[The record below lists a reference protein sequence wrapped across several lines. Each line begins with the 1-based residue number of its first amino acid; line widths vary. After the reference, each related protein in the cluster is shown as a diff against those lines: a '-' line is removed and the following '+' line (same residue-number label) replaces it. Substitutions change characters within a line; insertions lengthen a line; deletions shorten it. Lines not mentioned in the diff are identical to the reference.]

1 MRTRLLAA
9 AFCAVFAMMPTGCLD
24 PEPESESYLHF
35 QNLGVTDSLDSLRV
49 MGVNAQKGDTLPI
62 LGWVKGQGF
71 PAEVPYP
78 PELEAA
84 FTLLVRGYRGDA
96 LVYESHTPIADG
108 QAQPRILDMR
118 MAAPVLPDLVV
129 SLTARL
135 GDSIELRPV
144 WETRPGIYRRADS
157 GEAETF
163 TPEAVYFWY
172 REGNPF
178 GRDSGL
184 ALKGLGWADSGA
196 YLFSAVN
203 AAGRDSLEFRLH
215 IKHKLPVIANIKAQA
230 AVAGKPLKVIPAIT
244 RSDTLR
250 YRWMR
255 KGATVSTDTALA
267 FAALA
272 AADTGVYQLR
282 VVNASD
288 TADEAVSNLFSVGL
302 APDPNDVWQAE
313 VAIPVGAQAVEN
325 RGSALDLDLG
335 RAMFHDEA
343 SAKENTIDLLYLYSG
358 AALRLMSPVAAKAAD
373 DLTYA
378 DAFSDTQIKD
388 IKYVKV
394 TGKPATPSAGRA
406 LFDKGP
412 QVNSLGVT
420 GGQSFL
426 VKTTG
431 GKLVW
436 LKVVSYAGSGS
447 SATAEMTMALGPY

>member
-1 MRTRLLAA
+1 
-9 AFCAVFAMMPTGCLD
+9 
-24 PEPESESYLHF
+24 
-35 QNLGVTDSLDSLRV
+35 
-49 MGVNAQKGDTLPI
+49 
-62 LGWVKGQGF
+62 
-71 PAEVPYP
+71 
-78 PELEAA
+78 
-84 FTLLVRGYRGDA
+84 
-96 LVYESHTPIADG
+96 
-108 QAQPRILDMR
+108 
-118 MAAPVLPDLVV
+118 
-129 SLTARL
+129 
-135 GDSIELRPV
+135 
-144 WETRPGIYRRADS
+144 
-157 GEAETF
+157 
-163 TPEAVYFWY
+163 
-172 REGNPF
+172 
-178 GRDSGL
+178 
-184 ALKGLGWADSGA
+184 
-196 YLFSAVN
+196 
-203 AAGRDSLEFRLH
+203 
-215 IKHKLPVIANIKAQA
+215 
-230 AVAGKPLKVIPAIT
+230 
-244 RSDTLR
+244 
-250 YRWMR
+250 
-255 KGATVSTDTALA
+255 
-267 FAALA
+267 
-272 AADTGVYQLR
+272 
-282 VVNASD
+282 
-288 TADEAVSNLFSVGL
+288 
-302 APDPNDVWQAE
+302 
-313 VAIPVGAQAVEN
+313 VGAQAVEN